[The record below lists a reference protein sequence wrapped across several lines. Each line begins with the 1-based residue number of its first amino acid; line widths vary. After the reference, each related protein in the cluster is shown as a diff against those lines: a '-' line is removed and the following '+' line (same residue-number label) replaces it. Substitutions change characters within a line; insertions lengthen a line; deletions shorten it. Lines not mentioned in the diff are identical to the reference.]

1 MMVSDQTNP
10 SPTRCNY
17 YDPRVLP
24 FQYAQEKGS
33 TGLTGLAG
41 LAAYLDLWQVAGLG
55 RSVSRHLGV
64 NEGRQ
69 GWTEAQVVTSLVL
82 LNLAGGECVED
93 LRLLEKDEGL
103 GRVLRLAE
111 TQGMGRRERGAL
123 LGRWR
128 KERRRSVPSAS
139 AAFRFLNRFHD
150 AAEEERREAHRAFI
164 PAPTAGLL
172 GLGRVNADLVGFVQS
187 QARHQQ
193 ATLDMDATL
202 IETHKEQALYCYKK
216 HQAYQPFTTYWA
228 EAGWWCT
235 RSSGT
240 ATCPAGHQ
248 QLRLLRESLER
259 LPSGWSRCWSARTLP
274 ATSRSSCATA
284 PRAKTNASG

>member
-1 MMVSDQTNP
+1 MTQGT
-10 SPTRCNY
+10 
-17 YDPRVLP
+17 LP

-41 LAAYLDLWQVAGLG
+41 LAAYLDLPAGCCF
-55 RSVSRHLGV
+55 RSVSWHLGI

-123 LGRWR
+123 PGRWR

-139 AAFRFLNRFHD
+139 AAFRFLNRFHGV
-150 AAEEERREAHRAFI
+150 AEEERREAHRAFI

-172 GLGRVNADLVGFVQS
+172 GWASSKARLGTSGRPW
-187 QARHQQ
+187 
-193 ATLDMDATL
+193 TWT
-202 IETHKEQALYCYKK
+202 
-216 HQAYQPFTTYWA
+216 QP
-228 EAGWWCT
+228 
-235 RSSGT
+235 
-240 ATCPAGHQ
+240 
-248 QLRLLRESLER
+248 
-259 LPSGWSRCWSARTLP
+259 
-274 ATSRSSCATA
+274 
-284 PRAKTNASG
+284 

>member
-1 MMVSDQTNP
+1 M
-10 SPTRCNY
+10 
-17 YDPRVLP
+17 
-24 FQYAQEKGS
+24 
-33 TGLTGLAG
+33 
-41 LAAYLDLWQVAGLG
+41 
-55 RSVSRHLGV
+55 
-64 NEGRQ
+64 
-69 GWTEAQVVTSLVL
+69 
-82 LNLAGGECVED
+82 
-93 LRLLEKDEGL
+93 
-103 GRVLRLAE
+103 LRLAE

-123 LGRWR
+123 PGRWR

-150 AAEEERREAHRAFI
+150 VAEEERREAHRAFI

-187 QARHQQ
+187 QARHQR

-228 EAGWWCT
+228 EAGLVVHSEF
-235 RSSGT
+235 RDGNV
-240 ATCPAGHQ
+240 PAGHQ
-248 QLRLLRESLER
+248 QLRLLREWSTCLR
-259 LPSGWSRCWSARTLP
+259 GWSRCWSARTLP
-274 ATSRSSCATA
+274 ATSRSFCATV